1 MILLMVLGLF
11 LCLTAVS
18 AYYFEAVNA
27 VECIKYVFWATWL
40 ALLFIFI
47 GIAIY
52 IAII

>member
-1 MILLMVLGLF
+1 MILLIVLGMF

-18 AYYFEAVNA
+18 VNYFETANA
-27 VECIKYVFWATWL
+27 DEYIKYVFWATWF

-47 GIAIY
+47 SAAIY